1 MLLSAF
7 RYNAL
12 KTSRRFVTETF
23 LDTTD
28 GQFTSPVWREADYI
42 KHSGQWQVMEKC
54 IAYNVDHQRSLPHGK
69 FIAEGVDFKTA
80 VSNLQEFE
88 KHHKAAGHETEID
101 EFNED
106 FTHVDQAAKI
116 IADQKFSLRQKIFG
130 PSF

>member
-1 MLLSAF
+1 MLLTAF

-23 LDTTD
+23 LDTSPSQPAT
-28 GQFTSPVWREADYI
+28 PVWREADYI
-42 KHSGQWQVMEKC
+42 AHSGQWQVMEKC
-54 IAYNVDHQRSLPHGK
+54 IAYNADHQRNLPHGK
-69 FIAEGVDFKTA
+69 FIAESLDFRTA
-80 VSNLQEFE
+80 VKYLQTFE
-88 KHHKAAGHETEID
+88 KQHKAAGHETEID
-101 EFNED
+101 EYNED